1 MHLVQFELTNGERR
15 VGVVDTARVREVQG
29 ARSVRDL
36 ALAAIEARCTLEQH
50 VQTLGFGADHD
61 YPELL
66 AELRILPPLDHPDPA
81 HMLVSGTGLTHLGS
95 ASARDKMH
103 QQAGDEAAMTD
114 TMRIFKWGLEG
125 GKPAAGQAGVQPE
138 WFYKGDGSIVVR
150 PGQPFPLPPFAED
163 AGEEPEMAGLYVIGH
178 DGKPYRLGFAVGNE
192 FSDHVMERKNYL
204 YLAHSKLRSC
214 SYGPELRTGE
224 LPQHLAGA
232 SRILRDGEV
241 LWQNEFLSGEANM
254 CHSLAN
260 LEYHHFKY
268 RQFLRPG
275 DVHIH
280 FFGTATLSFADG
292 IRTQPGDV
300 FEISQ
305 AEFGA
310 PLVNGIV
317 PIDAVFAPDSIGT
330 L

>member
-15 VGVVDTARVREVQG
+15 VGVVDKARVREVQG

-36 ALAAIEARCTLEQH
+36 ALAAIEARSTLEQH

-292 IRTQPGDV
+292 VRTQPGDV